1 MRRILLAIGLV
12 TLTVSAGAQT
22 PTPNKIGLDR
32 FSSRSAERIGNVC
45 HLTGNVTIWV
55 GTAVVTADEAFIN
68 LDTYE
73 IEFRGSVRMKA
84 SSAR

>member
-1 MRRILLAIGLV
+1 MRRILLAIGLF

-22 PTPNKIGLDR
+22 PTANRIGLDR
-32 FSSRSAERIGNVC
+32 FSSRNGERIGNVS
-45 HLTGNVTIWV
+45 HLTGNVMIWV

-73 IEFRGSVRMKA
+73 IELRGSVRMKA
-84 SSAR
+84 SGR